1 VRVVLPVYQQLGR
14 LPQGHAAVVRRTVT
28 MGPYRTLEQAGV
40 GQFMAIQFV
49 STKAG
54 KAAGTE
60 LIREIR
66 PVVMWRGR

>member
-1 VRVVLPVYQQLGR
+1 
-14 LPQGHAAVVRRTVT
+14 
-28 MGPYRTLEQAGV
+28 MGPYRTREQAGV